1 VTDQNRNLG
10 FPVNRDQARIGVS
23 KVNVSSDLRR
33 AYRTT
38 LETQLREHPDKYAS
52 VKLHRPRHEILGRS
66 PR

>member
-33 AYRTT
+33 ACRNA
-38 LETQLREHPDKYAS
+38 LEMQLPD
-52 VKLHRPRHEILGRS
+52 HRGRAC
-66 PR
+66 